1 MKTIS
6 KMTMSLAATV
16 LLIVGCSSSS
26 TKPSNETVLAPTVLE
41 ESLGYRDSSIY
52 TEDNT
57 SVAPSKYSEAA
68 AGTSQKIPRAFQ
80 DAPPMIPHDT
90 EGMFPI
96 EQGNNQCLSCHMP
109 DVAPSVGATPIPES
123 HFTDMRPQGKIV
135 NGVYEQPVDTLKNE
149 LSIKKM
155 GDLYQGRYNC
165 SQCHAP
171 QSDAKLVTESRF
183 KAEYLSPD
191 GASKSHWSDVMRDH
205 LDTVGKDSG
214 VTQKDIEN
222 DNSPAGQPLHG
233 H

>member
-6 KMTMSLAATV
+6 KMTISLAATV

-26 TKPSNETVLAPTVLE
+26 TKPSNEMVLTPTISE

-57 SVAPSKYSEAA
+57 SLPAPKYSDAA
-68 AGTSQKIPRAFQ
+68 AGTSKKIPRAFQ

-90 EGMFPI
+90 EGLLPI
-96 EQGNNQCLSCHMP
+96 EKGNNQCLSCHMP
-109 DVAPSVGATPIPES
+109 DVAPSVGATPIPAS
-123 HFTDMRPQGKIV
+123 HFMDMRPHDKIV
-135 NGVYEQPVDTLKNE
+135 NGTFEKAVDNMKNE
-149 LSIKKM
+149 VSIKKI
-155 GDLYQGRYNC
+155 GDLYQGRFNC

-171 QSDAKLVTESRF
+171 QSDAKLVTESKF

-205 LDTVGKDSG
+205 LDTVGKDSS

-222 DNSPAGQPLHG
+222 DNSLAGQPLHG